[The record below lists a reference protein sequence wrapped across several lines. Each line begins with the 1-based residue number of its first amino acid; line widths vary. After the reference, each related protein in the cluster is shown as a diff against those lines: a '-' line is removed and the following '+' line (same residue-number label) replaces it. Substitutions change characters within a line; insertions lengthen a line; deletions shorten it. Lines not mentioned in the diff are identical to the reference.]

1 MNEIKENYNDLH
13 SQLIECEFFVSDE
26 MASRLLKLSSNDFK
40 FILDGAYY
48 YLELTASRV
57 LIYKTEEHFK
67 KMDDMLG
74 RLDDLKHIMRIIKD
88 HENACKHENYQEYME
103 DENGEMI
110 YSCQACEGTFYRFDE
125 D

>member
-40 FILDGAYY
+40 LILDGAYY

-74 RLDDLKHIMRIIKD
+74 RLDDLKHIMRFIKD
-88 HENACKHENYQEYME
+88 HENACKCDFYEEYRE

-110 YSCQACEGTFYRFDE
+110 YRCRDCDSTFYKYD